1 MIRFNEMIKNME
13 SMNSKQRIK
22 YLKQEMEKIKEET
35 EYLRNDINVKRRSK
49 KR

>member
-13 SMNSKQRIK
+13 SMNSDQRIK
-22 YLKQEMEKIKEET
+22 YLKREMEKVKEET
-35 EYLRNDINVKRRSK
+35 EYLRNDINVKRRIK

>member
-13 SMNSKQRIK
+13 SMNLDQRIK
-22 YLKQEMEKIKEET
+22 YLKREMEKVKEET
-35 EYLRNDINVKRRSK
+35 EYLRNDINVKRRIK